1 MARGNKSSEGRSAR
15 SEAFGNLPVGRYDAT
30 QGLKNLFPAS
40 RIPAADKPAAEKEAL
55 SAILKK
61 TDEYAGETR
70 KSWQAYY
77 DTYQIEKEQGKYAEV
92 LAKGMVNGDKSN
104 GLEDYFPKGMSTG
117 FINAL
122 AKSGYSPGPNDPAT
136 QDALARLIDARVSQ
150 ELLIKGG
157 RDGIRFGGNW
167 GVRAVKDPDGFR
179 LEAYTEDYTGRDSY
193 GEKTYDSSDTVEIAF
208 IPHDE
213 VSSKKFLTSPEEI
226 YNSNSFIK
234 AQALKGYLDALLM
247 TSDF

>member
-1 MARGNKSSEGRSAR
+1 MARGSNQREGRAAR
-15 SEAFGNLPVGRYDAT
+15 SEGMFVPEV
-30 QGLKNLFPAS
+30 KNLYTAS
-40 RIPAADKPAAEKEAL
+40 KIPADMKPVAMRDAQSKIMRDVSNKGGNEGAPGSGVAANAER
-55 SAILKK
+55 
-61 TDEYAGETR
+61 YA
-70 KSWQAYY
+70 K
-77 DTYQIEKEQGKYAEV
+77 V
-92 LAKGMVNGDKSN
+92 LADGMVNGDKSN

-122 AKSGYSPGPNDPAT
+122 AKSGYTPGPNDPDTIKAIGSIIT
-136 QDALARLIDARVSQ
+136 ARTADESAGSSGR
-150 ELLIKGG
+150 G
-157 RDGIRFGGNW
+157 RDFGSNW

-179 LEAYTEDYTGRDSY
+179 LEVYTEDYTGRGAD
-193 GEKTYDSSDTVEIAF
+193 GEKTYRSSDTKEIAF

-226 YNSNSFIK
+226 LNSKAFIK